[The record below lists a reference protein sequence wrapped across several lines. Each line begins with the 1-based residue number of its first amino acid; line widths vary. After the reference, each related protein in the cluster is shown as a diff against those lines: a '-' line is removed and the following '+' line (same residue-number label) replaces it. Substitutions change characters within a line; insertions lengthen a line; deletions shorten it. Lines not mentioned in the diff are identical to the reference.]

1 MHLFFYR
8 FRSSYWLTCINQIF
22 LYIVLL
28 QEYFYGM
35 RTDKKCIGCNEC
47 NSRAPLFNALTEEE
61 LKILNQDRYSVRFN
75 KGEVILKQGTKAN
88 YLLSLIE
95 GFAKIYIEGDH
106 GRNLVLDF
114 ANPPRIMGGPGA
126 QMEGRHKYSVVA
138 IRETLVCFI
147 DLESFRKVFASST
160 RFAEQFLIHCSGN
173 YLAALDRMVGIS
185 QKQMHGRMA
194 DALIY
199 LSEKV
204 YLSKTIGDD
213 ISRQDIAEYTSMSK
227 DSDIRVLKEF
237 ERDQII
243 DLQGRKISVLNPK
256 KLYEIADTG

>member
-1 MHLFFYR
+1 MK
-8 FRSSYWLTCINQIF
+8 
-22 LYIVLL
+22 
-28 QEYFYGM
+28 
-35 RTDKKCIGCNEC
+35 TDKNCSRCEEC
-47 NSRAPLFNALTEEE
+47 NSRSPLFDTLTKEE
-61 LKILNQDRYSVRFN
+61 LKLLNKDRYSVRFN

-95 GFAKIYIEGDH
+95 GFAKVYIEGDH

-114 ANPPRIMGGPGA
+114 ANPPRILGGPGA
-126 QMEGRHKYSVVA
+126 QIEGKHKYSVVA

-147 DLESFRKVFASST
+147 DLESFRQVFKSSPV
-160 RFAEQFLIHCSGN
+160 FAEQFLIHCSGN

-199 LSEKV
+199 LSEDV
-204 YLSKTIGDD
+204 FANKTIGDD

-227 DSDIRVLKEF
+227 DSAIRVLKEF
-237 ERDQII
+237 ERDRII
-243 DLQGRKISVLNPK
+243 NLQGRKIEVLKSN
-256 KLYEIADTG
+256 KLHDIADKG